1 MCERTLTLGQP
12 VRKGNEKVEAPKCSL
27 RRMVRPAFGLMVA
40 MGQFGPCL
48 EPEGWPRVIDCLLRA
63 LSAFPLTLFA
73 LRDLVNVMRSNSV
86 ICATPDGKGGQ
97 HVE

>member
-63 LSAFPLTLFA
+63 LTAFSFTLFA
-73 LRDLVNVMRSNSV
+73 LRDLVNVMRSNAV
-86 ICATPDGKGGQ
+86 LRGDGPGK
-97 HVE
+97 VA